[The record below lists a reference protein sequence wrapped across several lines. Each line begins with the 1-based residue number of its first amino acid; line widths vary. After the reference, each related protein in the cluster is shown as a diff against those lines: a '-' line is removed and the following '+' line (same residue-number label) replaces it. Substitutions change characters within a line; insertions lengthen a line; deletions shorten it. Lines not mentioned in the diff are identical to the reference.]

1 MQYNNILSTL
11 CNIMDRLQDEESRT
25 IFEARI
31 NYLFSGSEEEYYK
44 VIERI
49 RKESSC
55 WELDG
60 FLNDN
65 KGYQGIVVYGIETEG
80 IRTKRLLDSCH
91 RSAGVFCSEDG
102 KAVGTKLEG
111 LEIISIHQLLNEYR
125 DWVVVLADQT
135 RLVEMYSLLL
145 RSGFPRR
152 QILFPMFMNLVS
164 SNGVQYFD
172 VLPPIE
178 DEIFVDAGSYDGD
191 TIKRFVEWTK
201 GNYKMIYAF
210 EPNSAMIPV
219 LNHMMETEQIKNVI
233 LTPKATWSKAEEV
246 HFVDDSS
253 ASRVRQE
260 GEIRIQAVDID
271 SIVGDDKVTFIKM
284 DVEGSELQSLMG
296 AEKTIKRNK
305 PRLAISVYH
314 RAEDVVELG
323 EYILKLNPDY
333 KLILRQYTS
342 NLWETVLY
350 AY

>member
-152 QILFPMFMNLVS
+152 QILFPMFMNLMS

-172 VLPPIE
+172 V
-178 DEIFVDAGSYDGD
+178 
-191 TIKRFVEWTK
+191 
-201 GNYKMIYAF
+201 
-210 EPNSAMIPV
+210 
-219 LNHMMETEQIKNVI
+219 
-233 LTPKATWSKAEEV
+233 
-246 HFVDDSS
+246 
-253 ASRVRQE
+253 
-260 GEIRIQAVDID
+260 
-271 SIVGDDKVTFIKM
+271 
-284 DVEGSELQSLMG
+284 
-296 AEKTIKRNK
+296 
-305 PRLAISVYH
+305 
-314 RAEDVVELG
+314 
-323 EYILKLNPDY
+323 
-333 KLILRQYTS
+333 
-342 NLWETVLY
+342 
-350 AY
+350 

>member
-191 TIKRFVEWTK
+191 TIKRFVD
-201 GNYKMIYAF
+201 
-210 EPNSAMIPV
+210 NS
-219 LNHMMETEQIKNVI
+219 
-233 LTPKATWSKAEEV
+233 
-246 HFVDDSS
+246 
-253 ASRVRQE
+253 
-260 GEIRIQAVDID
+260 DI
-271 SIVGDDKVTFIKM
+271 
-284 DVEGSELQSLMG
+284 
-296 AEKTIKRNK
+296 
-305 PRLAISVYH
+305 
-314 RAEDVVELG
+314 
-323 EYILKLNPDY
+323 
-333 KLILRQYTS
+333 
-342 NLWETVLY
+342 
-350 AY
+350 